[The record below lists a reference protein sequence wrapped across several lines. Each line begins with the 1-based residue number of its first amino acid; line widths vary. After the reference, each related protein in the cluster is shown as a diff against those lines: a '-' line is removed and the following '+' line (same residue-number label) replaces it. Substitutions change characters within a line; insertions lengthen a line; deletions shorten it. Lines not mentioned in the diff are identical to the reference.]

1 MAQTYKGIFWKT
13 AVPQGCPGS
22 TRRLC
27 AENIREIL
35 TVLEVAPLSQFL
47 VEKGLL
53 RIWPCNCYVK
63 IKIIACEACKAAC

>member
-1 MAQTYKGIFWKT
+1 MYAYFKTRLHIFIHRLLNMAQTYKGIFWKT

-53 RIWPCNCYVK
+53 RI
-63 IKIIACEACKAAC
+63 